1 MDLGEKE
8 KANALYDAL
17 ANMGMDVDLVRRAQA
32 ESATLQ
38 ISAIGLDSKDLLALD
53 FQLEED
59 HGLNI
64 QFNDVRDDMTID
76 EFLDHISK
84 TDP

>member
-1 MDLGEKE
+1 MDLGVKE
-8 KANALYDAL
+8 KANAFYDAL

-32 ESATLQ
+32 ESATLK

-53 FQLEED
+53 FQLEEG

-64 QFNDVRDDMTID
+64 QFNDVSDDMTID
-76 EFLDHISK
+76 EFLGHISK
-84 TDP
+84 TDA